1 MMVRKGG
8 EILKTLYVS
17 DLDGTLIRSDERT
30 SEYTN
35 RTINRLVEEG
45 VMFSYATARS
55 FHTSHKVT
63 AGLNARIPLI
73 TYNGC
78 MVVDNVDGSFLLK
91 NFFGEEIRDVMQDL
105 FAHDVYPIAYGF
117 VDGIEKFSFIPGKS
131 SQAVLDFNA
140 TRKGDKR
147 CRMVESEEELMAGE
161 LFYLTCIDAADKLLP
176 LYEKYK
182 ERYHCVYQL
191 DLYSGEPWLEI
202 LPKAASKA
210 NAIRQLRNK
219 LGYEKLVVFGDG
231 KNDVDMF
238 ELADEAYAVAN
249 AVPELKERA
258 TAVIGGNNEDGVA
271 KWLEK
276 NAVKW
281 Q

>member
-1 MMVRKGG
+1 M
-8 EILKTLYVS
+8 KTLYVS

-35 RTINRLVEEG
+35 RTINRLVAEG

-63 AGLNARIPLI
+63 MGLNAQIPLI
-73 TYNGC
+73 VYNGC
-78 MVVDNVDGSFLLK
+78 MVVDNTDGSFLLK
-91 NFFGEEIRDVMQDL
+91 NFFRPEIREVMQDM
-105 FAHDVYPIAYGF
+105 FARNVYPIAYGF
-117 VDGIEKFSFIPGKS
+117 VDGIEKFSFIPCKS
-131 SQAVLDFNA
+131 SRAVLEFNE

-147 CRMVESEEELMAGE
+147 CRMVDTEEELMTGE
-161 LFYLTCIDAADKLLP
+161 LFYLTCIDEAEKLIP

-182 ERYHCVYQL
+182 ERFHCIYQL

-210 NAIRQLRNK
+210 NAIRQLKDK

-249 AVPELKERA
+249 AVLELKKRA

-271 KWLEK
+271 KWLEE
-276 NAVKW
+276 NAVQW
-281 Q
+281 R